1 VLNDPLHCLYPKINK
16 FLSQGPSWDL
26 DKVPL
31 MYKVL
36 DEAPSLDDAHYV
48 ETAWLLNYMLV
59 GLQTPVDMSIFRK
72 RRVFEKLFSLY
83 NNTYLA
89 SGLRDKIL
97 RILYK
102 ASTIEGASTTLITR
116 FSTMTWLQAQI
127 ALGGGLPL
135 KVLLEKICESC
146 DQKRVEVWSKEGA
159 KAIKADAMKL

>member
-1 VLNDPLHCLYPKINK
+1 
-16 FLSQGPSWDL
+16 
-26 DKVPL
+26 
-31 MYKVL
+31 MYKIL
-36 DEAPSLDDAHYV
+36 DEAPSLDDAHYL
-48 ETAWLLNYMLV
+48 ETAWLLNYMLA
-59 GLQTPVDMSIFRK
+59 GLQTPADMAIFRK

-135 KVLLEKICESC
+135 KVLLEKILESC
-146 DQKRVEVWSKEGA
+146 DQKRVGVWSKEGA
-159 KAIKADAMKL
+159 NTVKVDAMNF